1 MRWRDGKVERE
12 RETVR
17 EGGGGGVEALNQRC
31 EQKDPLKHLHIT
43 SHTTTGQVWGK
54 KIY

>member
-1 MRWRDGKVERE
+1 ME

-17 EGGGGGVEALNQRC
+17 GGVEALNQRC

-43 SHTTTGQVWGK
+43 SHTTIGQVK
-54 KIY
+54 KIYLYRY